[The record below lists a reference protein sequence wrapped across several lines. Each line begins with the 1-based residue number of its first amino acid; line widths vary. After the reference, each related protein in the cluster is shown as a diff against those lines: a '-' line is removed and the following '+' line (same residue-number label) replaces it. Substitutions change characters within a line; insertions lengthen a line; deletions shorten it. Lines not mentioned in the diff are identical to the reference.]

1 MAWLQKRI
9 KTTSPAEAPDRRGDE
24 PQDVPK
30 AVVRW
35 AADHFVD
42 ANSETM
48 RQLLDAITQLK
59 SECWELKITLSA
71 DRSKTGQAMYAF
83 SWIDELHAFELSA
96 VQARHLGIE
105 SGATIE
111 GTGGKARRDARQSPL
126 AVRIERLQ
134 INDGAP
140 VSADIPI
147 TVAVTCEPGA
157 RPPRDAR
164 LRIAYAVSG
173 LYMVLSPE
181 LGDTPQRVLS
191 AQLEPL
197 TEDKWVEGPVAMFVD
212 LVVAQGDG
220 DDLHFTAV
228 SNTLSTL
235 VDVNPARPVDES
247 RIQRS
252 EPRAAHGVDARAAV
266 REAVMQWVISN
277 LVGAT
282 VKTESNLA
290 EWFNR
295 VQPTY
300 SVVKLMMSA
309 DLSKSGSATYGISW
323 LDEFHTFELSEQ
335 QARALGIGPDT
346 LGLQGLGPQRLDPRQ
361 SPLAARIN
369 ALQINEGAPLTA
381 DAPFTLA
388 VTCEPG
394 DRLPAG
400 AQLRVAYALD
410 GINMVVSPPVE
421 VSANNVVQTTIG
433 PLAQGGW
440 FEGPVP
446 VFAELAFMHGDPKN
460 GQFTVISNTLTELV
474 DVARTSRTVRP
485 NELQQAAADWC
496 SSVVS
501 GGRRGAQGIIEAIH
515 RIMQGGNHFA
525 MLLGGGVTAN
535 DSAYFVMSC
544 AGGVFGHAMTAEQ
557 AVAAGLQSDSVRLTA
572 TAELDD
578 GGRPHIAR
586 LGGLTVTGSVLSRHG
601 VMGMAFV
608 TCPGP
613 VPTDLFLRMTYTFVA
628 STKIRVNPVAV
639 QNNSALIL
647 EIYNPLDKP
656 QDGPVLL
663 TIDLC
668 VPESREPSA
677 ALTPVSNTVAVLL
690 DVIGAGSTAVPT
702 ATQESQTAPA
712 LRPSTSSTS
721 GATQRKPPSAAD
733 LLDLYDDHAVREA
746 IAKYLD
752 FAKDVLPEATPYDPQ
767 KGRQMRQ
774 CIDSIAV
781 IAAKHQTAYAG
792 LDQFAELLAG
802 RGYTSEAEAGH
813 MIARES
819 GLPEASS
826 RASYRLGD
834 MARKSGDTN
843 TARRF
848 FDEAVASGY
857 QTWVPHAATALAEM
871 DMATGNYQQ
880 VEQNL
885 LLVINSGNR
894 YLAPTAAFNL
904 GVVRN
909 DHLGDPQG
917 AEQAYQIGIDSGDPE
932 WRAACAKGLGD
943 LRSSRGDDS
952 GSERAYEIA
961 ISANHPKWSPRAAFN
976 LGVMRL
982 RHDDYAGGIAANE
995 IALASGDPDVAPLA
1009 ARHLGIA
1016 YEKVG
1021 DIAGAERAYTS
1032 GMKSGNAKIS
1042 AGCACDL
1049 GTLYAERHDY
1059 ERAREAFRFAV
1070 ACGDPDESPKAAFNL
1085 AVAENLQGNTA
1096 EAARACQIAIDSQ
1109 HPEFAARAR
1118 EFLKNWVH
1126 PN

>member
-9 KTTSPAEAPDRRGDE
+9 KTTSPAGAPDRRGDS
-24 PQDVPK
+24 PPDVPA

-35 AADHFVD
+35 AGDHFVD
-42 ANSETM
+42 ANSQTM

-59 SECWELKITLSA
+59 SECRELKITLSA
-71 DRSKTGQAMYAF
+71 DRSKTGRAMYAF
-83 SWIDELHAFELSA
+83 SWIDQLHAFELSA
-96 VQARHLGIE
+96 EQARQLGIE
-105 SGATIE
+105 SGATIQ
-111 GTGGKARRDARQSPL
+111 GTGGKARRDTRQSPL

-140 VSADIPI
+140 VSADAAI

-164 LRIAYAVSG
+164 LRIGYAVSG
-173 LYMVLSPE
+173 LYMVLSSEIGDAPE
-181 LGDTPQRVLS
+181 RVLS
-191 AQLEPL
+191 AQLDPL
-197 TEDKWVEGPVAMFVD
+197 AEDKWVEGPVAIFVD
-212 LVVAQGDG
+212 LVVVHGDN

-228 SNTLSTL
+228 SNTLTTL
-235 VDVNPARPVDES
+235 VDVNPARPVDEA
-247 RIQRS
+247 RIQRP
-252 EPRAAHGVDARAAV
+252 EPYAAHRADARTAV

-295 VQPTY
+295 VQPSY
-300 SVVKLMMSA
+300 SVVKLIVSA
-309 DLSKSGSATYGISW
+309 DLSKTGSAMYGVSW

-335 QARALGIGPDT
+335 QARALGIRPDT
-346 LGLQGLGPQRLDPRQ
+346 LGLQGLGPQRLDTRQ
-361 SPLAARIN
+361 APLAARIN
-369 ALQINEGAPLTA
+369 ALQINDGAPVTA
-381 DAPFTLA
+381 DAPFTLT

-400 AQLRVAYALD
+400 VRLRLAYVLD
-410 GINMVVSPPVE
+410 GINMVVSPPLE
-421 VSANNVVQTTIG
+421 LPADNVVQTNIG

-446 VFAELAFMHGDPKN
+446 VFTELVVTHGDPKD
-460 GQFTVISNTLTELV
+460 GQFTVVSNTLTELV

-485 NELQQAAADWC
+485 NELRQAAADWC
-496 SSVVS
+496 SSVVA
-501 GGRRGAQGIIEAIH
+501 GGRQASQGITEAID

-535 DSAYFVMSC
+535 DTAYFVMTC

-557 AVAAGLQSDSVRLTA
+557 AAAAGLKSDSVRLTA

-578 GGRPHIAR
+578 GGRPHIVR
-586 LGGLTVTGSVLSRHG
+586 LEGLTVTGDVLSSHG

-613 VPTDLFLRMTYTFVA
+613 APTDLLLRMTYTFVG
-628 STKIRVNPVAV
+628 STQVRVNPVAV
-639 QNNSALIL
+639 EHNTGLIL

-668 VPESREPSA
+668 VPDGREPSA

-690 DVIGAGSTAVPT
+690 DVIGAGSTAVPA
-702 ATQESQTAPA
+702 ATQEPKTAPTV
-712 LRPSTSSTS
+712 RPSPSSTS

-752 FAKDVLPEATPYDPQ
+752 FAKDVLPEGTPYDPE

-781 IAAKHQTAYAG
+781 VAAKHPTAYAG
-792 LDQFAELLAG
+792 LDQFAELLVH
-802 RGYTSEAEAGH
+802 RGYTSEAQAGH

-843 TARRF
+843 AARRF
-848 FDEAVASGY
+848 FDEVVASGY
-857 QTWVPHAATALAEM
+857 KTWVPHAATALAEM
-871 DMATGNYQQ
+871 DMAAGNYPQ

-885 LLVINSGNR
+885 LLVVNSGNS

-932 WRAACAKGLGD
+932 WRAACAKGQGD
-943 LRSSRGDDS
+943 LRSSLGDDS
-952 GSERAYEIA
+952 GAERAYEIA

-976 LGVMRL
+976 LGCDRMR
-982 RHDDYAGGIAANE
+982 RGDYTGAIAANE

-1021 DIAGAERAYTS
+1021 DFTGAERAYTS
-1032 GMKSGNAKIS
+1032 GMKSGNTEIS
-1042 AGCACDL
+1042 AGCACNL
-1049 GTLYAERHDY
+1049 GTLYAGRHDY
-1059 ERAREAFRFAV
+1059 ERACEAFRFAL
-1070 ACGDPDESPKAAFNL
+1070 ACNDPDESPRAAFNL

-1118 EFLKNWVH
+1118 EFLKDWVH